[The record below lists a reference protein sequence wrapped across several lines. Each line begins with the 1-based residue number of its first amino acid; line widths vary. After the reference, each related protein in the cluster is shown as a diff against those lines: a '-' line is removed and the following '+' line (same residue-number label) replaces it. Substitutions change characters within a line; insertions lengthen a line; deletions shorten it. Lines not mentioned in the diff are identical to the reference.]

1 MVLID
6 KLSKR
11 KVYLELRKEGIVN
24 RNLGVIVLKKDFSDT
39 PHK

>member
-11 KVYLELRKEGIVN
+11 KVYLELRKEGIVSH
-24 RNLGVIVLKKDFSDT
+24 NLGVIVLKKDFSDT

>member
-11 KVYLELRKEGIVN
+11 KVYLELRKEGTPLS
-24 RNLGVIVLKKDFSDT
+24 LGRRHRPQEGFLGH
-39 PHK
+39 PA

>member
-11 KVYLELRKEGIVN
+11 KVYLELRKEGTLYVD
-24 RNLGVIVLKKDFSDT
+24 LGVIVLKKDFSDT